1 MNSPIKEQRIL
12 TVTEINRVARYCLET
27 LGTLAVEGE
36 LSNVT
41 QASSGHYYFTLK
53 DKQAQLRC
61 AFFKNRHTR
70 NMPAIA
76 DGEQIIA
83 EGRLSLYE
91 GRGDYQLIV
100 ESIQKAGLGELYR
113 AFQLLKTKLE
123 SLGLFEKSRKKEIP
137 KHIQH
142 IGIITSPIGAA
153 LHDIMT
159 TLRRRHPLVQT
170 YLYSSEVQG
179 AQATAQLIQAIEQAN
194 QEQRCQVILLA
205 RGGGSLEDLWSF
217 NQESLAYA
225 IANSK
230 IPIVTGIGHET
241 DFTIADF
248 VADFRAATPTAAA
261 EHVTPDWQTLIE
273 QFRNLSQRLKTAIE
287 RYILTRKQTLAFYL
301 KRLPSPERKLEMQ
314 AQTLDHVIRHLKK
327 SIDTRLQNEQHR
339 YNKITEIMHTLSPLN
354 TLNRGYAIATHEGKV
369 LTDHQ
374 AISPDEILTLQL
386 KTGKLCC
393 KVIQDLTFKDAHT

>member
-1 MNSPIKEQRIL
+1 MNMPSTEQRIL
-12 TVTEINRVARYCLET
+12 SVSEINRTAREVLEI
-27 LGTLAVEGE
+27 LGVLNVEGE

-41 QASSGHYYFTLK
+41 RAASGHYYFTLK

-70 NMPAIA
+70 NMPTIS

-100 ESIQKAGLGELYR
+100 ESVKKAGLGELYR

-123 SLGLFEKSRKKEIP
+123 GLGLFESHRKKKIP
-137 KHIQH
+137 QHIEH

-159 TLRRRHPLVQT
+159 TLKRRHPMVHT
-170 YLYSSEVQG
+170 YLYPSEVQG
-179 AQATAQLIQAIEQAN
+179 AQATAQLIRAIEQAN
-194 QEQRCQVILLA
+194 QEKRCQVILLA
-205 RGGGSLEDLWSF
+205 RGGGSLEDLWPF

-225 IANSK
+225 IVNSP

-261 EHVTPDWQTLIE
+261 EHVTPDWLALIE
-273 QFRNLSQRLKTAIE
+273 QFTNLRNRLKIAME
-287 RYILTRKQTLAFYL
+287 RYLLIQKREIDFYL
-301 KRLPSPERKLEMQ
+301 KRLPSPERKLQ
-314 AQTLDHVIRHLKK
+314 TQIQTLDHVMSNLRKNMDYLLKK
-327 SIDTRLQNEQHR
+327 EQYR
-339 YNKITEIMHTLSPLN
+339 YSKATEIMHTLSPLN
-354 TLNRGYAIATHEGKV
+354 TLKRGYAIAMHHEKV

-374 AISPDEILTLQL
+374 AISIDETLTLTL
-386 KTGKLCC
+386 KTGKLRC
-393 KVIQDLTFKDAHT
+393 KVIEDITTLDADT

>member
-1 MNSPIKEQRIL
+1 MPTERRIL
-12 TVTEINRVARYCLET
+12 SVTELNRAARNCLEG
-27 LGTLAVEGE
+27 LGLIAIEGE

-61 AFFKNRHTR
+61 AFFKNRHTH
-70 NMPAIA
+70 NMPKIT
-76 DGEQIIA
+76 DGQHIIA

-91 GRGDYQLIV
+91 ARGDYQLIV
-100 ESIQKAGLGELYR
+100 ESIEKAGMGELYR

-123 SLGLFEKSRKKEIP
+123 ALGLFEAKRKKTIP
-137 KHIQH
+137 EYIQN

-159 TLRRRHPLVQT
+159 TIKRRHPLAQVH
-170 YLYSSEVQG
+170 LYPSEVQG
-179 AQATAQLIQAIEQAN
+179 AQAATQLIQALQQAN
-194 QEQRCQVILLA
+194 QEKKCDVILLA

-225 IANSK
+225 IVDST

-248 VADFRAATPTAAA
+248 VADYRAATPTAAA
-261 EHVTPDWQTLIE
+261 ERVTPDWQELILRFKNVSKRLCLAMQRYMLE
-273 QFRNLSQRLKTAIE
+273 QQRKLSIYSQ
-287 RYILTRKQTLAFYL
+287 
-301 KRLPSPERKLEMQ
+301 RLPSPQRQLDIEY
-314 AQTLDHVIRHLKK
+314 QTLDHVLRHLKK
-327 SIDTRLQNEQHR
+327 NMDALIQSHQHR
-339 YNKITEIMHTLSPLN
+339 YHLITEVMHTLSPLN
-354 TLNRGYAIATHEGKV
+354 TLNRGYAIATYHGHV
-369 LTDHQ
+369 LTHHQ
-374 AISPDEILTLQL
+374 DINVGETLTLQL

-393 KVIQDLTFKDAHT
+393 EIIKDISE